1 MNTDTPDTKQR
12 PRKRSRRGRRLR
24 RIAVLIALVLA
35 VAGGGLYRFGGDL
48 FAAER
53 NPVDAPE
60 VETAVAEE
68 GVVSVRIERPAT
80 SEPVQ
85 IRTLRAPT
93 GGVIDSIADVGQFV
107 PEGRRLVV
115 IDRDVLE
122 RQVER
127 ARLAAEEAEVDYERA
142 LADIRKAEKT
152 LSDREALYDAGAI
165 SREQLE
171 TARDQLE
178 NAEHSARASKLKL
191 DRAELELEV
200 ARAERDD
207 AIMRAPFDGTVLS
220 VSTATGERV
229 GQNSTLLTF
238 GDLSSLRFRAELDE
252 YDISSVE
259 RGMQVVIRSDVLG
272 EAVSRAR
279 VESISPGAEIVNNI
293 PVFRITAVADNSA
306 GVLRPGMS
314 ADLQVQV
321 ARDSGVVVPSRAV
334 STDREGYYVEVL
346 IAEAAGTAPGEQ
358 APANP
363 DTEAVA
369 TDDVSPAGPSDEPDP
384 PVGETAPEEDAA
396 TGDEPSGPDELP
408 PDDDTPVTERRHVEL
423 GANDGINVV
432 ILSGLDAGEK
442 VVLPEIAGTLPSL
455 AAPPPEPTSTSIIPM
470 PGSGGGG
477 GGGGGGGR

>member
-334 STDREGYYVEVL
+334 STDREGFYVEVL
-346 IAEAAGTAPGEQ
+346 MAGAKPPPGEQ

-363 DTEAVA
+363 D
-369 TDDVSPAGPSDEPDP
+369 
-384 PVGETAPEEDAA
+384 GETAPEEDAA

>member
-1 MNTDTPDTKQR
+1 MNTDANETKQR

-24 RIAVLIALVLA
+24 RIAVSIAVVLA
-35 VAGGGLYRFGGDL
+35 VAGGGLYRFSGDL

-60 VETAVAEE
+60 AEIVVAEE
-68 GVVSVRIERPAT
+68 GVVTVRIERPAT

-93 GGVIDSIADVGQFV
+93 GGVIDSIAEVGQFV

-142 LADIRKAEKT
+142 LAGIRKAEKT
-152 LSDREALYDAGAI
+152 LSDREALYAAGAI

-171 TARDQLE
+171 TAREQLE
-178 NAEHSARASKLKL
+178 NAEHSAKASKLKL

-238 GDLSSLRFRAELDE
+238 GDLSSLRFRSELDE
-252 YDISSVE
+252 YDISNVE

-272 EAVSRAR
+272 EAISRAR
-279 VESISPGAEIVNNI
+279 VESVSPGAEIVNNI

-334 STDREGYYVEVL
+334 STHREGYYVDVL
-346 IAEAAGTAPGEQ
+346 IAGAEPAADEAGPGE
-358 APANP
+358 ATPANP
-363 DTEAVA
+363 A
-369 TDDVSPAGPSDEPDP
+369 
-384 PVGETAPEEDAA
+384 GETSGEEAPEEEKEDA
-396 TGDEPSGPDELP
+396 
-408 PDDDTPVTERRHVEL
+408 PVTERRHVEL

-432 ILSGLDAGEK
+432 ILSGLEAGEK
-442 VVLPEIAGTLPSL
+442 VVLPETPGTLPSMVGT
-455 AAPPPEPTSTSIIPM
+455 PTEPASTSIIPM

-477 GGGGGGGR
+477 GAGGGGGGGR